1 MPVRRTVLAASVLAV
16 ALAFVFVAGA
26 SAKRPPPPPGDTG
39 PTAPVNLGLTVN
51 GPNSITLAWDASK
64 TSARNWWYC
73 IQRDGLGCIRV
84 DPPQTTFTFSKL
96 WPGTTF
102 NYSVIAITSTGK
114 RSAPSNTVTYTTPPD
129 TTPPSAPTLSVTGV
143 WPVRVSVAWTTS
155 VDDVG
160 SQVWYTLLVDG
171 SPYGGDMLGSRSAL
185 VLDRSPARTYE
196 FKVTVRDFFGNT
208 NQSNVVTVTTP
219 AVTDS
224 TPPTTPTNLRLSP
237 EASSPEIWLAWDQS
251 TDDTD
256 PQSQILYD
264 VYVNGE
270 PEHVAIGY
278 SDELVYCRD
287 TGPNRLTVQ
296 AIDTSG
302 NASGHSNEVVFVC

>member
-1 MPVRRTVLAASVLAV
+1 MPVRRTVLAASVLTV
-16 ALAFVFVAGA
+16 ALASVFVVGA
-26 SAKRPPPPPGDTG
+26 SAKKPPPPGDAG
-39 PTAPVNLGLTVN
+39 PTAPANLRLTVN

-64 TSARNWWYC
+64 TSASNWWYC
-73 IQRDGLGCIRV
+73 IQRDGQGCIRV

-102 NYSVIAITSTGK
+102 NYSVVAITSTGK

-219 AVTDS
+219 AATDS
-224 TPPTTPTNLRLSP
+224 TPPTTPTNLRLAP
-237 EASSPEIWLAWDQS
+237 EASSPEIWLEWDQS

-264 VYVNGE
+264 VYVNGV

-302 NASGHSNEVVFVC
+302 NASGHSNEIVFIC